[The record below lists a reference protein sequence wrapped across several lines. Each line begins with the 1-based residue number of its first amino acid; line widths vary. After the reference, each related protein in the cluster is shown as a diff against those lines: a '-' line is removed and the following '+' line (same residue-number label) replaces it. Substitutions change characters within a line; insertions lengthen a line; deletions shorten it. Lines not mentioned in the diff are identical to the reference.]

1 MVRVKYD
8 SSGKYAGHPQEI
20 HDLLSKLHFDTERGQ
35 IWFDQYRMLLM
46 HTSIM
51 GYLRKDLA
59 NMIGMERT
67 KRFFIRLG
75 YQAGLKMQKSLL
87 KCAQV

>member
-1 MVRVKYD
+1 MARVKYD
-8 SSGKYAGHPQEI
+8 TTGRYADHPQEI
-20 HDLLSKLHFDTERGQ
+20 HDLLSKLHFDTAHYQ
-35 IWFDQYRMLLM
+35 IWFDEYRMLLL

-59 NMIGMERT
+59 HMIGLERT

-75 YQAGLKMQKSLL
+75 IKLG
-87 KCAQV
+87 